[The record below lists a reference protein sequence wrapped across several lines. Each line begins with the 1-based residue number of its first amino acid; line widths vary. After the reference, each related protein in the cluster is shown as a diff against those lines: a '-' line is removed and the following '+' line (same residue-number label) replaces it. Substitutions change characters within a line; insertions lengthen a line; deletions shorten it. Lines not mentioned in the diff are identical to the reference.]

1 MKQKWIIYFNFIILF
16 FYISCQT
23 SSIKNGD
30 NELKELTILYTSDEH
45 GWLEPGDN
53 FGGAPGMVA
62 LWKNNENYTKDGD
75 LLILS
80 GGDMWTGPAI
90 STWFQG
96 ESMAEIMNAMGYD
109 AAAIGN
115 HEFDFQ
121 DSLLLVRAKNSKFPF
136 LAANIIETSTGNI
149 PKFATPY
156 IIKEVNGLKIGII
169 GLASISTSF
178 TTFPD
183 YVKDYS
189 FLPYENAIK
198 EIVPQVKD
206 DGAEIL
212 IVLGHIC
219 PNEMRTISKTASKL
233 GISFILGGHCHEQY
247 NTLSNGVRLVE
258 PGANLNLYAKIII
271 HYNESENKVIESI
284 VSFHE
289 NNEDEYDSEIQEI
302 VNSWK
307 GKADESLSEIIG
319 YVETEIEDET
329 IEIYNLVTDSWF
341 YTFPDVD
348 ITFTNTGGIRQS
360 IPHGDITIET
370 IVGVLPFNN
379 SILQLELSGSQV
391 ITCSK
396 DLVFGG
402 MTSVG
407 GYYLSDGRE
416 VHPDSIYDVLTTDYL
431 YSRSDIL
438 FNQYDTTPY
447 NTSVHYRQPL
457 IDWLKSINTSVSN
470 PLDNYLDFTKR

>member
-1 MKQKWIIYFNFIILF
+1 M
-16 FYISCQT
+16 
-23 SSIKNGD
+23 
-30 NELKELTILYTSDEH
+30 
-45 GWLEPGDN
+45 
-53 FGGAPGMVA
+53 
-62 LWKNNENYTKDGD
+62 
-75 LLILS
+75 
-80 GGDMWTGPAI
+80 
-90 STWFQG
+90 
-96 ESMAEIMNAMGYD
+96 
-109 AAAIGN
+109 
-115 HEFDFQ
+115 
-121 DSLLLVRAKNSKFPF
+121 
-136 LAANIIETSTGNI
+136 
-149 PKFATPY
+149 
-156 IIKEVNGLKIGII
+156 
-169 GLASISTSF
+169 
-178 TTFPD
+178 
-183 YVKDYS
+183 
-189 FLPYENAIK
+189 
-198 EIVPQVKD
+198 
-206 DGAEIL
+206 
-212 IVLGHIC
+212 
-219 PNEMRTISKTASKL
+219 
-233 GISFILGGHCHEQY
+233 
-247 NTLSNGVRLVE
+247 
-258 PGANLNLYAKIII
+258 NLYAKIII